1 MLKMNH
7 IDTIKKL
14 SSDYADDL
22 LFMRRHLHA
31 NPELSMKEEKT
42 SAFIISKLKEYGIP
56 YQSGI
61 AKTGIVGIIEGKF
74 PGPVIGL
81 RADMDALPIQEENK
95 LDYASCNPG
104 VMHACGHDVHITCL
118 LGAARILNELKD
130 SIKGSIKLIFQPS
143 EESYPGGA
151 IQMIQQGAL
160 KNPDVSSMFGQHVFP
175 KLPAGKV
182 GIRSGMY
189 MASTDEIYL
198 TVKGK
203 GGHAATPDQV
213 IDPILI
219 ASHIIVAIQQIVSR
233 NASPLMPTVI
243 SFGKI
248 SGAGRTNIIPDEV
261 KIEGTIRTFNEE
273 WRKTAHDKIGKIAQ
287 SLAEGMGG
295 KCEVF
300 IDKGYPFLVNDTTLA
315 DFFRNTASDYVGR
328 ENVVELDMAMTAEDF
343 AYYSHTIPSCFYRLG
358 IRNEEKGIVSNL
370 HTSTFNV
377 DEQSIPLGAGLM
389 AWIAFN
395 QLQ

>member
-1 MLKMNH
+1 MNQL
-7 IDTIKKL
+7 DTIKKL
-14 SSDYADDL
+14 SSDYSDEL
-22 LFMRRHLHA
+22 LAIRRHLHA
-31 NPELSMKEEKT
+31 YPELSMKEEKT
-42 SAFIISKLKEYGIP
+42 AAFIISKLKEYGIP

-81 RADMDALPIQEENK
+81 RADMDALPIQEENR

-118 LGAARILNELKD
+118 LGAARILNELKNF
-130 SIKGSIKLIFQPS
+130 IKGSIKLIFQPS

-160 KNPDVSSMFGQHVFP
+160 KNPEVSSMFGQHVFP

-189 MASTDEIYL
+189 MASTDEIYI

-203 GGHAATPDQV
+203 GGHAAIPDQV

-248 SGAGRTNIIPDEV
+248 SGTGRTNIIPDEV

-300 IDKGYPFLVNDTTLA
+300 IDKGYPFLVNDPALA
-315 DFFRNTASDYVGR
+315 DFFRKTASEYVGR

-358 IRNEEKGIVSNL
+358 TRNEEKGIVSNL